1 MASKICGKR
10 CGAAKQATV
19 IPCIISGSF
28 KSFLVVLDKII
39 EDIPR
44 RWRLNPQSALPGRT
58 TVSISWNWPPDKIGG
73 QNGLNDLVA
82 KFRAIN
88 NLGAVIV
95 CSAGNFADPSNYPYE
110 GFPNSR
116 YPSLL
121 ATTGMPS
128 LIRGGAVDVNG
139 APAVFSQ
146 EADVYTVG
154 VDAPCANHSNNLW
167 EVDSDG
173 TSGGE
178 LFIRPTL
185 LFCPRTSLSTHH
197 D

>member
-1 MASKICGKR
+1 M
-10 CGAAKQATV
+10 AKQATV
-19 IPCIISGSF
+19 IPCVIVGSF
-28 KSFLVVLDKII
+28 KSFLVILDKII

-44 RWRLNPQSALPGRT
+44 RWLLNPRQALPGRT
-58 TVSISWNWPPDKIGG
+58 TVSISWGWPPSEIGG
-73 QNGLNDLVA
+73 QDGVNDLVA
-82 KFRAIN
+82 KFRALN
-88 NLGAVIV
+88 NLGAVIAV
-95 CSAGNFADPSNYPYE
+95 AAGNFADPSSDPYE

-121 ATTGMPS
+121 ATTRYPS
-128 LIRGGAVDVNG
+128 LIRGGAVDENG

-146 EADVYTVG
+146 DADVFTVG

-167 EVDSDG
+167 EYESDG

-178 LFIRPTL
+178 LFIRRTL